1 MMIEKSRTSNSIRNI
16 VVSVGCQLAT
26 LVLSFITRTLFIH
39 ILGTD
44 YLGINGLFSNIL
56 SVMSLAD
63 LGFGTAIVYTLYRPL
78 MENDQKQISAV
89 INFYGK
95 VYTIVAAIML
105 IVGVGIVPFLKYLV
119 NLENELPFLHLYYIL
134 FLLDSVCSYLYVY
147 KSAVLEADQKNYI
160 VKTNRTVFLLITNV
174 VKLIVL
180 YCTRNYFS
188 YLIVQIIG
196 TLLSNISIY
205 RIAEKKYP
213 YLRNSNEQLGKTEK
227 KSIIDNV
234 KSLFLYKIGGVI
246 LNSTDNILISAIV
259 STTVVGLYSN
269 YSLLFGTVV
278 TFSEIVFGALNA
290 SVGNLNASKTRMEV
304 YKTFKMINFSNFWL
318 YGFCSITLFC
328 MMDDFIYLWLGKQ
341 YVLGTTTT
349 LIICLNVFMPGMLSA
364 VGCFRNATG
373 LFRQTKYIFC
383 MTAFLNLVL
392 SIWFGKMWGLNGI
405 ILATSVARLL
415 TNVWFEPYMLFKR
428 YFSQS
433 YIRYFIRLVSYYLV
447 TALFIFGIYEI
458 KKRGFVVTPVT
469 FVIELLLC
477 IGSINIVF
485 FLLFFKTEEFKAL
498 VDRLKPFLN
507 KLLRRGKLI

>member
-269 YSLLFGTVV
+269 YSLLFRICTEDKRNKTVC
-278 TFSEIVFGALNA
+278 FFN
-290 SVGNLNASKTRMEV
+290 RRH
-304 YKTFKMINFSNFWL
+304 
-318 YGFCSITLFC
+318 
-328 MMDDFIYLWLGKQ
+328 LW
-341 YVLGTTTT
+341 
-349 LIICLNVFMPGMLSA
+349 
-364 VGCFRNATG
+364 
-373 LFRQTKYIFC
+373 
-383 MTAFLNLVL
+383 
-392 SIWFGKMWGLNGI
+392 
-405 ILATSVARLL
+405 
-415 TNVWFEPYMLFKR
+415 
-428 YFSQS
+428 
-433 YIRYFIRLVSYYLV
+433 
-447 TALFIFGIYEI
+447 
-458 KKRGFVVTPVT
+458 FVRP
-469 FVIELLLC
+469 
-477 IGSINIVF
+477 
-485 FLLFFKTEEFKAL
+485 
-498 VDRLKPFLN
+498 
-507 KLLRRGKLI
+507 